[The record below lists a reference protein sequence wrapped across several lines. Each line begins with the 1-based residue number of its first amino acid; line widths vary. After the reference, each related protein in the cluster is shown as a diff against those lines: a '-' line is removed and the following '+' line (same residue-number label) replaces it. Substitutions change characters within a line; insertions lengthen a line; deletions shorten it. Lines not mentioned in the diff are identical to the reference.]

1 MSSPTDSNQT
11 NFPHGAYGL
20 QLTGLEDADSLLAA
34 ASPDWPHVEVS
45 VVASELQTDREQLD
59 DDRGRLRLKT
69 GGWIELRRDPGRAHY
84 VVPAPLTTDALV
96 HPYLAPAAA
105 VFAHWH
111 GREGLHAGALALG
124 AIAWGVV
131 GDRLGGKSS
140 LLAALALRG
149 SDVVCDDVLVV
160 DRDLTAYAGPRTI
173 DLREDAAT
181 ALAAGEAIGTG
192 GTRARW
198 RLRLEA
204 LDRPLTLGGWVF
216 TAWAD
221 ELELRRLTA
230 PETLA
235 SLYRNRSIRLPPKDP
250 AWFLQLSALP
260 AWELR
265 RPRSWASLPATVEV
279 LLGAL
284 AAGD

>member
-1 MSSPTDSNQT
+1 MSSPTGPEQT
-11 NFPHGAYGL
+11 NFPQGAYGL
-20 QLTGLEDADSLLAA
+20 QIGGLEDADSLLAA
-34 ASPDWPHVEVS
+34 ASRDWPHVEVS
-45 VVASELQTDREQLD
+45 VNVGELAADAEQLD
-59 DDRGRLRLKT
+59 DDHGRLRLKT
-69 GGWIELRRDPGRAHY
+69 GGWIELRRDPGHARY
-84 VVPAPLTTDALV
+84 VVPGLLTMDALV

-124 AIAWGVV
+124 ATAWGVV

-140 LLAALALRG
+140 LLAALALG
-149 SDVVCDDVLVV
+149 GTDVVCDDVLVI
-160 DRDLTAYAGPRTI
+160 DQDLTAYAGPRTI
-173 DLREDAAT
+173 DLREDAAA

-198 RLRLEA
+198 RLRLGA
-204 LDRPLTLGGWVF
+204 LEGPLTLGGWVF
-216 TAWAD
+216 TEWAD

-230 PETLA
+230 SETLA
-235 SLYRNRSIRLPPKDP
+235 SLYRNRSIRVPPKDP

-265 RPRSWASLPATVEV
+265 RPRSWASLPATLEL
-279 LLGAL
+279 LLGVL
-284 AAGD
+284 ASAA